1 MLMIAELKKC
11 ITWILFRSGIT
22 SPSFIIVGCVEQILG
37 GVGVLVW
44 ITNFTL
50 EIIPSFHSDCWFSV
64 IYFLRPS
71 SLVLSRL
78 VCVSIMISVSVSLCF
93 SFYNLKR
100 TVTLE
105 EKSDQIVVVV
115 CFFFR
120 LYFNSKYIALCVT
133 IFLNP
138 RVTEGQFPLILTLN
152 SLDSFLWK
160 MKWLE
165 VTNNMFCNAFCW
177 YRSASDPLTHCF

>member
-64 IYFLRPS
+64 IYLQRPP

-78 VCVSIMISVSVSLCF
+78 VCVSIMVSVSVSLCF

-100 TVTLE
+100 RNCHT
-105 EKSDQIVVVV
+105 
-115 CFFFR
+115 
-120 LYFNSKYIALCVT
+120 
-133 IFLNP
+133 
-138 RVTEGQFPLILTLN
+138 
-152 SLDSFLWK
+152 
-160 MKWLE
+160 
-165 VTNNMFCNAFCW
+165 
-177 YRSASDPLTHCF
+177 